1 MDKNSKTS
9 TRKLVLCAILTATV
23 VILQL
28 IGAVIRFGPF
38 SISLVLVPI
47 VIGAT
52 ACSTAA
58 GAWLGLVFGI
68 VVLITDS
75 AAFMAVNP
83 IGTVVTVL
91 AKGLLA
97 GYVAGLVYN
106 ALQKI
111 NRYAAVVAAAI
122 VCPVVN
128 TGVFLLGCTMFFMD
142 TMQLWAK
149 GAGLEG
155 NVASYMIFVLVG
167 VNFIVEVVVNM
178 ILSPIIVR
186 LLNFWKD

>member
-178 ILSPIIVR
+178 ILSPIIFR